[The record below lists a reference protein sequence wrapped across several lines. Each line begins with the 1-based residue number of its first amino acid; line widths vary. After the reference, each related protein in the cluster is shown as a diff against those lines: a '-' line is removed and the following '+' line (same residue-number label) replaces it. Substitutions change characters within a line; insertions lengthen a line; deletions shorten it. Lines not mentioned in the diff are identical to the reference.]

1 MNELTVMPPAGG
13 PPRAGRRLQQLGVRK
28 QLMLFLCA
36 VTLLTLGLV
45 WGLITFWLN
54 RCTTATSAAAC
65 RARPPPW
72 RR

>member
-36 VTLLTLGLV
+36 VTLLTLGLC
-45 WGLITFWLN
+45 GG
-54 RCTTATSAAAC
+54 
-65 RARPPPW
+65 
-72 RR
+72 